1 MITESGSGERERE
14 KKKNW
19 RIDRRTRIDA
29 MGQQNVHTRMR
40 IELCLASGFNC
51 LRYRQAAD

>member
-1 MITESGSGERERE
+1 MPRFELEKKIMFEWQNDYGVWFWRERE

-29 MGQQNVHTRMR
+29 MGQQNCTHKN
-40 IELCLASGFNC
+40 EN
-51 LRYRQAAD
+51 